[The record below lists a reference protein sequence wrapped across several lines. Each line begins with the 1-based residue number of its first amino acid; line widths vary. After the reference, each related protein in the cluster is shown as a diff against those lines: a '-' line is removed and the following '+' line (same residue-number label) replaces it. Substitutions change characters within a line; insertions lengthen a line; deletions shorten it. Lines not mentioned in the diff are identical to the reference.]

1 VLGDFD
7 LALVMTV
14 NPGYGGQ
21 KLIEA
26 CVRKVADVRRMLDQA
41 GCRAMVEVD
50 GGVNRTT
57 APMLVS
63 AGADMLVTG
72 SAAFGA
78 ADAGA
83 FIRGLKAL
91 DHQTSVTI

>member
-1 VLGDFD
+1 MHSNQSFSRFLFTQFFQN
-7 LALVMTV
+7 L
-14 NPGYGGQ
+14 
-21 KLIEA
+21 
-26 CVRKVADVRRMLDQA
+26 
-41 GCRAMVEVD
+41 
-50 GGVNRTT
+50 
-57 APMLVS
+57 LVS

>member
-1 VLGDFD
+1 
-7 LALVMTV
+7 
-14 NPGYGGQ
+14 
-21 KLIEA
+21 
-26 CVRKVADVRRMLDQA
+26 
-41 GCRAMVEVD
+41 VEVD

-63 AGADMLVTG
+63 AGADMLETG